1 MFDCFIGIPLP
12 FLCVGVGVGGE
23 VAVCVR
29 FRVKVQ
35 EVESKRRSRVREILK
50 VERESEREG
59 LSPGTCGERHME
71 AVERV

>member
-1 MFDCFIGIPLP
+1 M
-12 FLCVGVGVGGE
+12 CVWGG
-23 VAVCVR
+23 VCVR